1 MDEGK
6 GAAEIKNMSIVLWK
20 CEAWNGEISKKLI
33 QLCRRGESE
42 KYMSNLIT
50 FTRLSPFETM
60 DDEKQNR

>member
-6 GAAEIKNMSIVLWK
+6 GAAEINNMSIVLWK

-42 KYMSNLIT
+42 K
-50 FTRLSPFETM
+50 
-60 DDEKQNR
+60 